1 MEHVGELF
9 TALYPDLHRMA
20 RRRLASRGPDLTLS
34 ATALLHEAY
43 LDVAS
48 RDRVFPDRGRFLAY
62 VSRVMRAR
70 TVDHFRRAHSRK
82 RGSGVVPRSLPDEVA
97 APAAA
102 ADRVRVRQALEGL
115 AAAEPL
121 LADVVD
127 LHVFGGFT
135 HREIASMRGLSERT
149 VQRLWHEVR
158 ARLREAIGAAA

>member
-9 TALYPDLHRMA
+9 TVLYSDLHRMA
-20 RRRLASRGPDLTLS
+20 RRRLASRGRDLTMS

-70 TVDHFRRAHSRK
+70 MVDHFRRVHSRK
-82 RGSGVVPRSLPDEVA
+82 RGSGVVPGALPDEVA
-97 APAAA
+97 APPAAGE
-102 ADRVRVRQALEGL
+102 RVRVRQALEGL

-121 LADVVD
+121 LADVLD

-135 HREIASMRGLSERT
+135 HREIAAMRGLSERT
-149 VQRLWHEVR
+149 VQRLWHRVR
-158 ARLREAIGAAA
+158 TQLREAICAAA